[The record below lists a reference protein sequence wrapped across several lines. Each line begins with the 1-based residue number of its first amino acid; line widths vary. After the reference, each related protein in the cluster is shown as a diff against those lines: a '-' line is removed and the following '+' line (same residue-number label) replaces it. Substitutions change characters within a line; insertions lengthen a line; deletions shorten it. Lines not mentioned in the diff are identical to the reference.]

1 MSRREPGPGGAPRCG
16 GDGRP
21 PPPAPR
27 CRTLVG
33 GGGPESARGGT
44 WRKAERQ
51 RLSHPRAHAFVAHV
65 GAGAGQNLR
74 S

>member
-1 MSRREPGPGGAPRCG
+1 MSGREPGPGGAPRCG

-21 PPPAPR
+21 PPLPRGAAPLR
-27 CRTLVG
+27 G
-33 GGGPESARGGT
+33 AGPESARGGT